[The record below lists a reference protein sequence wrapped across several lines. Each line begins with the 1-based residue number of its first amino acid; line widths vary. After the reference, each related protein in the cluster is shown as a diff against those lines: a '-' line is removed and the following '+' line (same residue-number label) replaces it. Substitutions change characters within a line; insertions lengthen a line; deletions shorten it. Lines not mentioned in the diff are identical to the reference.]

1 MKKFAA
7 IITAIHTSKEVV
19 TLSAESHEKAFRLAG
34 ELANELV
41 EEGTFDEDD
50 VIDIDVIDL
59 DDAAHICDGDEPDDG
74 EEDACLNVLAD
85 LIHFSRDTDGDLSD
99 RALARILLDGMR
111 ACEEE

>member
-19 TLSAESHEKAFRLAG
+19 TLSAESYEKALHVAAVLAD
-34 ELANELV
+34 ELV
-41 EEGTFDEDD
+41 EEDPFDEDD
-50 VIDIDVIDL
+50 AIDIDVVDL
-59 DDAAHICDGDEPDDG
+59 DDAAHICDGDEPDND

-85 LIHFSRDTDGDLSD
+85 LIHFSRDTDGNLSD

-111 ACEEE
+111 ACEDE

>member
-7 IITAIHTSKEVV
+7 IITATHTNKEVI
-19 TLSAESHEKAFRLAG
+19 TLSSESYKKALHVAA
-34 ELANELV
+34 ELADELV

-59 DDAAHICDGDEPDDG
+59 DDATHICDEDETDDD
-74 EEDACLNVLAD
+74 EEDACLRVLAD

-99 RALARILLDGMR
+99 RALARVFLDGMR
-111 ACEEE
+111 ACEGD